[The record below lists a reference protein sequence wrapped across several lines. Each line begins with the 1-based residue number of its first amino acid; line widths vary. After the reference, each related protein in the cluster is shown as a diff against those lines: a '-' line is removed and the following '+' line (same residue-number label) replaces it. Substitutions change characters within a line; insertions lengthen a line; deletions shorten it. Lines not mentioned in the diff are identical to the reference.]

1 MGSGRGSN
9 VCCRGSIRA
18 PSASAGSV
26 GSRAA
31 GANRFRRVRF
41 SRPLCM
47 CCAPAAN
54 GRLCPRVLAAPAPF
68 ITTSKSGGSKAFS
81 CACGARG
88 WPNTTNWKASL
99 GNGKAWTG
107 RKAKLLW
114 RKRRWGTTRLIGG
127 KKGTKRSLLV
137 DGRGAPLS
145 LIVAGAN
152 RHDVKLLAQTLDAIV
167 IQRPKP
173 TKKRPQNLCVD
184 KGYRGKVADQQMRA
198 RGYIPHIPTPAETGG
213 QLRNGQLVGRSM
225 AKESV
230 SMAGAVTRQSWEPGT
245 GRWPWRARCAR
256 PPRWS
261 RRAAL
266 RRARD
271 VDQRHGVGRRLD
283 AGDVQLV
290 ELLDVAEDVGKLGAE
305 FFLSAGVKAM
315 RARWATY

>member
-1 MGSGRGSN
+1 MGFGRGSN

-18 PSASAGSV
+18 PRASAGSV

-31 GANRFRRVRF
+31 DANRFRRVRF
-41 SRPLCM
+41 SQPLSM

-54 GRLCPRVLAAPAPF
+54 GRLCPRVSVAPAPF

-81 CACGARG
+81 CACGARD

-114 RKRRWGTTRLIGG
+114 RKRRWGTTRRIGE

-152 RHDVKLLAQTLDAIV
+152 QHDVKLLAQTLDAIV
-167 IQRPKP
+167 IRRPKP
-173 TKKRPQNLCVD
+173 TKRRPQNLCVD

-198 RGYIPHIPTPAETGG
+198 RGYIPHLPTKTPPQGG
-213 QLRNGQLVGRSM
+213 HKTKG
-225 AKESV
+225 
-230 SMAGAVTRQSWEPGT
+230 
-245 GRWPWRARCAR
+245 RAR
-256 PPRWS
+256 RWVVERTHS
-261 RRAAL
+261 WMNNYRKLRVRYEKKVANFEAL
-266 RRARD
+266 LHLAT
-271 VDQRHGVGRRLD
+271 
-283 AGDVQLV
+283 
-290 ELLDVAEDVGKLGAE
+290 
-305 FFLSAGVKAM
+305 AM
-315 RARWATY
+315 ICWRM